1 MISFIKGNIEILKE
15 GLIIIENNGIGYK
28 VNVSEKLYTYLY
40 KNRENVKLYTFMNV
54 KEGDISLFGFLTLE
68 ELQLFERL
76 ITVSGVGPKGAI
88 ALLNIMSPQ
97 EIISAIITS
106 DIKALSSGQGI
117 GKKIAQRIALEL
129 KDKVDIIDAINIEAQ
144 VAQDIEQDDNT
155 RETLEALV
163 ALGFTKQEI
172 LKAINNIEDKNIPVD
187 KMISLCLKKLSK

>member
-28 VNVSEKLYTYLY
+28 LNVSEKLYSYLY
-40 KNRENVKLYTFMNV
+40 KNRQNVKLYTFMNV
-54 KEGDISLFGFLTLE
+54 KEGEISLFGFLTLD

-88 ALLNIMSPQ
+88 ALLNIMTPQ
-97 EIISAIITS
+97 EIITAIITS

-129 KDKVDIIDAINIEAQ
+129 KDRVDILNAINIEPQ
-144 VAQDIEQDDNT
+144 VINDIEEDGT
-155 RETLEALV
+155 TKETLEALI
-163 ALGFTKQEI
+163 ALGFTRQEI
-172 LKAINNIEDKNIPVD
+172 VKAINSIEDKNISVD